1 MPRRS
6 LTPLELP
13 YVLTGTTSSGS
24 FVVRGAVE
32 ADRLAAAF
40 AALRREY
47 PVLAGSIEQHAS
59 GFDLVAPASPP
70 ANDAA
75 PVQVELRP
83 FEPGDVRLGVDV
95 GTAVSA
101 LQLVSDGDLHRVT
114 LGVSHAV
121 ADGAHALFLNLRL
134 WELYS
139 GAETTPPADLP
150 AAPTDLAGRV
160 ATAGAPAEHAAITV
174 RSAATVPTVEDVDGG
189 DFAFERIRLD
199 AGATEAV
206 RRRAKEAGLSVHGLL
221 AGVIVAAERAEQDLP
236 ADAAVPMAVFSPVD
250 LRARAEPPVA
260 AAAVT
265 NFAGS
270 STVPLDVPGDASPED
285 IGRAVLERLRAD
297 LADGTVAAAL
307 TGSDPVPVT
316 GGVPVRLSN
325 IGAIP
330 APSTPEGVTALDFHT
345 SSEVDI
351 ERVRALVRAA
361 PPEALA
367 PLVGLHH
374 HALTFDGRLSI
385 ELRHAPGTLSPEA
398 VRRIRDRIEAGLL
411 ATGAAA

>member
-1 MPRRS
+1 MSRRA
-6 LTPLELP
+6 LTPLEIP

-24 FVVRGAVE
+24 FTVRGPMDAG
-32 ADRLAAAF
+32 RLARAYAD
-40 AALRREY
+40 LRREH
-47 PVLAGSIEQHAS
+47 PVLAGRIEAHDH
-59 GFDLVAPASPP
+59 GFDLIAP
-70 ANDAA
+70 DAGPDEATA
-75 PVQVELRP
+75 PIQVELRA
-83 FEPGDVRLGVDV
+83 FAPGDVRLGVDADAAIA
-95 GTAVSA
+95 AV
-101 LQLVSDGDLHRVT
+101 QLVSDGDLHRVT

-139 GAETTPPADLP
+139 GAEAAAPAGLP
-150 AAPTDLAGRV
+150 AAPTELADRL
-160 ATAGAPAEHAAITV
+160 AAGAPPAPSVVDVVST
-174 RSAATVPTVEDVDGG
+174 ATVPSPADVDAG
-189 DFAFERIRLD
+189 DFAFDRIRLD

-221 AGVIVAAERAEQDLP
+221 AGIIVAAERAELDRP
-236 ADAAVPMAVFSPVD
+236 ADEPVPLAVFSPVD
-250 LRARAEPPVA
+250 LRARAEPAVP

-270 STVPLDVPGDASPED
+270 STVPVAVRGDTPPED
-285 IGRAVLERLRAD
+285 IGRAVLAGLRAD

-307 TGSDPVPVT
+307 AGAAPVTVT

-330 APSTPEGVTALDFHT
+330 APSTPDGVTALDFHT

-351 ERVRALVRAA
+351 ERVRALVRHA

-385 ELRHAPGTLSPEA
+385 ELRHAPGTLAPDA
-398 VRRIRDRIEAGLL
+398 ARRIRDRIASGLIG
-411 ATGAAA
+411 AGAAA